1 MTIAIH
7 NTNGSFFWGRLSTFG
22 GGATQ
27 HQFGRG
33 RQRKVVA
40 LSVRVW
46 RLSRSLVEE
55 GSTSLVVE

>member
-1 MTIAIH
+1 MGHSFGA
-7 NTNGSFFWGRLSTFG
+7 GSAPVWRRSVWRRSHS
-22 GGATQ
+22 APVWW
-27 HQFGRG
+27 
-33 RQRKVVA
+33 RKVVA